1 MQKLKHLIRDILHY
15 VLPKSAYGDYLHG
28 LYSFVKVNEYWPQL
42 NPPRRF
48 MEHMLHMKRYGEIY
62 DPLRQYTS
70 DKYCLKQFVT
80 WALGPGYT
88 AKTYQVLYSRE
99 EVEKLELTTF
109 PCVIKPT
116 HGSGS
121 VKIVR
126 SKDEPID
133 RDVIV
138 GWLKQDLYRQYRE
151 ANYRFL
157 RPGIIVEE
165 LIPDVGG
172 GISKDYKIYC
182 IDGEPKFVQVDKD
195 RITNHTRNYYNLD
208 WEHMEFTVEDCPI
221 GTQEERPAALD
232 EMVRVARTLAA
243 HFRTYVRVDFFYNG
257 QEIKVAELDHSSANC
272 KMKPR
277 PIAYDDLIG
286 RLFTEP
292 DLVIRPIEKY
302 GMPEK
307 CSAKRG

>member
-1 MQKLKHLIRDILHY
+1 MRKLKHVVRDTLHF
-15 VLPKSAYGDYLHG
+15 VLPKNSYGDYLHG
-28 LYSFVKVNEYWPQL
+28 LYSFVKTNEYWPQL

-80 WALGPGYT
+80 WVVGAEYT
-88 AKTYQVLYSRE
+88 TKTYQILYSRE
-99 EVEKLELTTF
+99 EVETLQLTTF

-116 HGSGS
+116 HSSGS
-121 VKIVR
+121 VLIVND
-126 SKDEPID
+126 KCQAID
-133 RDVIV
+133 RAKIA
-138 GWLKQDLYRQYRE
+138 GWLEQDLYRQYRE
-151 ANYRFL
+151 ANYRYL

-165 LIPDVGG
+165 LIPDVVG

-182 IDGEPKFVQVDKD
+182 INGEPKFVQVDKD

-208 WEHMEFTVEDCPI
+208 WEHMAFTVEDCPI
-221 GTQEERPAALD
+221 GTTEERPEALD
-232 EMVRVARTLAA
+232 EMLRVARALAA

-257 QEIKVAELDHSSANC
+257 KQIMVGELDHSSANC

-277 PIAYDDLIG
+277 PIEYDDQIG
-286 RLFTEP
+286 RLFTDP
-292 DLVIRPIEKY
+292 NLVLKPIE
-302 GMPEK
+302 
-307 CSAKRG
+307 S